1 MVKIR
6 LRKPGKPVK
15 HRYHFHIIACD
26 SREAREGRVLE
37 VLGYYDPSKNPV
49 FFDLKLDRVEYW
61 LKQGAQPTDTV
72 KSLIKKARKAE
83 KTGNNA

>member
-15 HRYHFHIIACD
+15 HRYHFHIVACD
-26 SREAREGRVLE
+26 AREAREGKVLE
-37 VLGYYDPSKNPV
+37 VLGYYDPSKKPV
-49 FFDLKLDRVEYW
+49 FYDLRLERIDYW

-72 KSLIKKARKAE
+72 KSLIKKARKTKSTVKE
-83 KTGNNA
+83 